1 MSPPSLHEALQ
12 WQGDVFR
19 VKLKHTI
26 ADKSPQPRALFYYAL
41 PGHTCSHLYLSNY
54 MGSLG
59 RNTLFPRHVAVCR
72 MIPSA

>member
-19 VKLKHTI
+19 VKPKHTI

-41 PGHTCSHLYLSNY
+41 GILAHIFTCQTIWVLLEETPFS
-54 MGSLG
+54 
-59 RNTLFPRHVAVCR
+59 RDTWQ
-72 MIPSA
+72 SAE